1 MTDLTWTTDNLFRG
15 TARNSVVFS
24 ADLFFLSFFS
34 SVCCCQYELL
44 YVLFRYFSIL
54 ISFNVLVHQVSG
66 RFCRKRAMEKKY
78 FEWSI
83 KTNYMHFWCIRLYI
97 YYLYYSRTFYKVLNK
112 VNFKARIYWIVV
124 KSFEISVYCHQER
137 NLNHLSSY

>member
-1 MTDLTWTTDNLFRG
+1 MTDLTWTTDILFRG

-97 YYLYYSRTFYKVLNK
+97 YYLYYSRTFYKVLNQ

-124 KSFEISVYCHQER
+124 KSFEISVYCHHYIA
-137 NLNHLSSY
+137 LV